1 LTDRR
6 DGRRGDQPHGDDRS
20 ARAAAGESRAAPAGP
35 RLFVGVPLPD
45 EAIAAVSAAVDEV
58 RAMPLPNGA
67 RDVRWV
73 RLDGLHLTLRFL
85 GPTPE
90 PRIAPTVAAV
100 EAIAGSA
107 SGPFD
112 IELAGAG
119 TFPPGR
125 RPRTLW
131 IGLTEGVDALS
142 RLATVTETALVEA
155 GWEADGR
162 PFKAHLTLA
171 RSDGV
176 AVGALVADRLRNAMA
191 DRHIRC
197 TIDRLGLFESV
208 TGGGPARYVP
218 VTLLDLGSSSDPG
231 RPVYHLQAPGP
242 S

>member
-1 LTDRR
+1 
-6 DGRRGDQPHGDDRS
+6 
-20 ARAAAGESRAAPAGP
+20 
-35 RLFVGVPLPD
+35 VGVPLPD
-45 EAIAAVSAAVDEV
+45 DAIAAVSDVVDAV
-58 RAMPLPNGA
+58 RALPLPDGA

-90 PRIAPTVAAV
+90 PRIAPTMTAVDAVA
-100 EAIAGSA
+100 SA
-107 SGPFD
+107 ARGPFD

-131 IGLTEGVDALS
+131 IGLTDGTEALAE
-142 RLATVTETALVEA
+142 LAAATGSALLEA
-155 GWEADGR
+155 GWPEDGR
-162 PFKAHLTLA
+162 PFKPHLTLA

-176 AVGALVADRLRNAMA
+176 AAGALVAGRLRDAMA

-197 TIDRLGLFESV
+197 TVDRLGLFESV

-218 VTLLDLGSSSDPG
+218 VTLRDLGSSSDPG
-231 RPVYHLQAPGP
+231 RPVYHPEAPGP